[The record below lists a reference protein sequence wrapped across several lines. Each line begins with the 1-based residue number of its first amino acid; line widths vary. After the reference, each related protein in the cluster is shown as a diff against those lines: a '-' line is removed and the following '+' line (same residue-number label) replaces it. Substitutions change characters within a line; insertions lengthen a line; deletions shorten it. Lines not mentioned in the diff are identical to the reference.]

1 MSSPSSSPS
10 SSLQNGFGL
19 NVVSPLEPSQ
29 QPLDVFDLTGEQL
42 EAAATLAGWL
52 NTSLDGE
59 SKTEVPEED
68 LEEDPEED
76 PEGIHRTILDTIQR
90 SYDRLMQDLASP
102 LSQPPSRPPSPPSRA
117 TPIQP
122 APPAPVIVPRSP
134 RRTTRRPYSVVRL
147 PNGGFSYRPIL
158 DRFSPRS
165 LNTVHTMRRVRR
177 VRALRET
184 QRERE
189 LRDLRLSRAAR
200 ATRLPRNLEFP
211 VLRQSPSRSPQGSV
225 LLPIQFDET
234 MIAPEGRCTICLE
247 GFCNTTVV
255 YVPCQPPGQAF
266 KDHMFHHTCLMQW
279 VESERRQGRP
289 RTCPM
294 CRFEF

>member
-1 MSSPSSSPS
+1 M
-10 SSLQNGFGL
+10 
-19 NVVSPLEPSQ
+19 
-29 QPLDVFDLTGEQL
+29 
-42 EAAATLAGWL
+42 
-52 NTSLDGE
+52 
-59 SKTEVPEED
+59 
-68 LEEDPEED
+68 
-76 PEGIHRTILDTIQR
+76 
-90 SYDRLMQDLASP
+90 
-102 LSQPPSRPPSPPSRA
+102 
-117 TPIQP
+117 
-122 APPAPVIVPRSP
+122 
-134 RRTTRRPYSVVRL
+134 
-147 PNGGFSYRPIL
+147 L

-165 LNTVHTMRRVRR
+165 VNTVRTVRRVHR

-200 ATRLPRNLEFP
+200 ATRLTRNLEFP
-211 VLRQSPSRSPQGSV
+211 VVRQSPSRSPQGSV

-266 KDHMFHHTCLMQW
+266 KDHMFHHTCLMRW
-279 VESERRQGRP
+279 IESERRQGRP